1 MNLGA
6 PSKNTSEDLRGL
18 QSVPRGF
25 LRLVIARLL
34 QSKEMSGTDIMDVLE
49 NRSQGKWRPSP
60 GSIYP
65 MLATMRHEGLI
76 EAVGAGGRI
85 STYRLSG
92 KGQERFREVFRH
104 KNQMDD
110 RTRLHRL
117 LWLQLLDPND
127 RAYFHMNAVS
137 IAAEA
142 LASDM
147 SELTQFQ
154 RRKLAARIGK
164 AIEKLEQ
171 LADTMEN
178 GVKSSDGSENS
189 SD

>member
-1 MNLGA
+1 LGE
-6 PSKNTSEDLRGL
+6 PDENESEDLRSL
-18 QSVPRGF
+18 QSIPRGF

-34 QSKEMSGTDIMDVLE
+34 QSNEMSGTGIMDVLE
-49 NRSQGKWRPSP
+49 KRSQGKWRPSP

-65 MLATMRHEGLI
+65 MLASMRHDGLI

-85 STYRLSG
+85 STYRLSD
-92 KGQERFREVFRH
+92 KGQERFREVLRH
-104 KNQMDD
+104 KNQVED

-142 LASDM
+142 LAADM
-147 SELTQFQ
+147 PQLTQSQ
-154 RRKLAARIGK
+154 RRKLTARIEK
-164 AIEKLEQ
+164 AIEELGQ
-171 LADTMEN
+171 LADSMKN
-178 GVKSSDGSENS
+178 GEKSNDGAENS